1 MHRIAEPS
9 PLLQIGEQ
17 LCHERPS
24 LILQASVSQI
34 NILLPDRIR
43 FSYPAYFDHNGQP
56 SAQTS
61 VQEIDA
67 CVLGENA
74 HGICFL
80 TGVVKT
86 ESVADVKTGIQVEA
100 LNDVLCVSEA
110 VGTYGATAATTATAA
125 FRMNLIVGA
134 ITRVATGEQLP
145 VYAWERRVRRRFAM
159 DCKTDALPLSTMLI
173 TTKNGNTDM
182 PD

>member
-9 PLLQIGEQ
+9 PLLQLGEQ
-17 LCHERPS
+17 LCHKRPS

-67 CVLGENA
+67 GVLGENA

-86 ESVADVKTGIQVEA
+86 ESDAEVKTGIQVDA
-100 LNDVLCVSEA
+100 LKEDLGVSEA
-110 VGTYGATAATTATAA
+110 VSTYGATAATVA

>member
-9 PLLQIGEQ
+9 PGPQ
-17 LCHERPS
+17 LGGQSCHERPS

-61 VQEIDA
+61 MQEIDA
-67 CVLGENA
+67 GVLGENA

-80 TGVVKT
+80 TGVVRT
-86 ESVADVKTGIQVEA
+86 ESEADVETGTV
-100 LNDVLCVSEA
+100 
-110 VGTYGATAATTATAA
+110 A

-134 ITRVATGEQLP
+134 ITRVATGEQLS
-145 VYAWERRVRRRFAM
+145 VHAWEQRVRRRFAL